1 MHETLLDQLPPLIEL
16 KMFLSRLTL
25 SGSTAKSQSLLLEDI
40 PQIQEELMKDV
51 EQNGGFYQI
60 AQEQDSVFLNKNKE
74 DICALA
80 SRLSKAYGTELLCE
94 LEQNMEDLKVD
105 EPKDSGAGGD
115 GGVEHSCATC
125 EGKAKK
131 KCASC
136 KQVHY
141 CSRWVGLLLLIVKSL
156 HNQYIFLPLVIASS
170 RIGHSTSW
178 SALKTNLSP
187 ALITK
192 NSLD

>member
-115 GGVEHSCATC
+115 GGVEHNCATC

-141 CSRWVGLLLLIVKSL
+141 CSRWVELQLLIVKSF
-156 HNQYIFLPLVIASS
+156 HNQSHFSPFSDCQLKDWPQHKLVC
-170 RIGHSTSW
+170 
-178 SALKTNLSP
+178 LK
-187 ALITK
+187 
-192 NSLD
+192 D